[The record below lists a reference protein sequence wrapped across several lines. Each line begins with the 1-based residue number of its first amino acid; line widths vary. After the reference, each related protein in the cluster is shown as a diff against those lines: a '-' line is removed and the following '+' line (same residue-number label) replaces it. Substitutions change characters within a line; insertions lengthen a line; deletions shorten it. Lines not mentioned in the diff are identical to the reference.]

1 MEAVII
7 ILKHATT
14 LRPSNTPEQALTLAQ
29 VDYKKANVGLKIQEY
44 LKIFPAEGSVEQFAD
59 FIMATNI
66 GLLCIYLIQQYLIS
80 AFTLQAK
87 QLHREDCQGKQFC
100 GSISVKSIFFCQWLR
115 DTRRKE

>member
-1 MEAVII
+1 MKIFFFLPEERFLFERRYYEFDLKNYTKHVMSLPVIKKLVSNGLSNHHLIIAVII

-66 GLLCIYLIQQYLIS
+66 GKT
-80 AFTLQAK
+80 AA
-87 QLHREDCQGKQFC
+87 
-100 GSISVKSIFFCQWLR
+100 
-115 DTRRKE
+115 